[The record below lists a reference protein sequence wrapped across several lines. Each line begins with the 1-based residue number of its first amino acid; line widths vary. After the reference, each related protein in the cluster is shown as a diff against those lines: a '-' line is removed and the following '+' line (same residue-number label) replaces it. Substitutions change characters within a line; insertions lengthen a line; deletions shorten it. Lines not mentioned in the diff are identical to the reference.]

1 MNFGSTN
8 WLNKKKKKKKKSQE
22 HNKCHDIK
30 VNFCSP
36 NLTKPKKKSR
46 NITKCHN
53 IFTIL
58 LFSVVV
64 NFGLIYIYIYI
75 FIEMLSP

>member
-8 WLNKKKKKKKKSQE
+8 WLKKKKSQE

-36 NLTKPKKKSR
+36 NLTKPKKNSR
-46 NITKCHN
+46 NITKCYN

-58 LFSVVV
+58 LFSTVA

-75 FIEMLSP
+75 YLFIEMLSP

>member
-1 MNFGSTN
+1 MCFFFKQCV
-8 WLNKKKKKKKKSQE
+8 KKKKESLE